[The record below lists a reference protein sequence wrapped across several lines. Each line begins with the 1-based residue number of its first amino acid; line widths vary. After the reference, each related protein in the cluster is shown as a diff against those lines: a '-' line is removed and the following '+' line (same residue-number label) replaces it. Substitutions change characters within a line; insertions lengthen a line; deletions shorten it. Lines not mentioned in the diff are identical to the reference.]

1 MKLVRFGEQG
11 REKPGI
17 LDREGK
23 IRDLSSVIPDI
34 GPDAVTP
41 EGLKRIKQADIQK
54 LPAAPQGARL
64 GPCVGGVGKLIG
76 IGLNYVDHAKE
87 VGKPLP
93 PEPTFFMKAISSIV
107 GPGDPLEIPPESV
120 KTDWEVEL
128 GVVIGKTAKR
138 VEAAD
143 ALNHVAGYCTA
154 ADFSERHFQGL
165 GGPTYG
171 KSFDTFGPIGPWLVT
186 ADEVAD
192 PHALRLTCD
201 VDGDRRQDGSTA
213 NLVFN
218 VPTII
223 AYLSRYFSLHPG
235 DVIMTGTPAGVG
247 SGRKPQLFLKAGETV
262 RLEVQGLGVQEHKAR

>member
-17 LDREGK
+17 LDGDGNV
-23 IRDLSSVIPDI
+23 RDLSSVIADI

-41 EGLKRIKQADIQK
+41 EGLKRIKQADVQK
-54 LPAAPQGARL
+54 LPAAPRDVRL
-64 GPCVGGVGKLIG
+64 GACVGSVGKLIG

-93 PEPTFFMKAISSIV
+93 SEPTFFMKATSSIV
-107 GPGDPLEIPPESV
+107 GPNDPMEIPPESL
-120 KTDWEVEL
+120 KSDWEVEL
-128 GVVIGKTAKR
+128 GVIIGKTAKR
-138 VEAAD
+138 VDAKD
-143 ALNHVAGYCTA
+143 ALQYVAGYCTA
-154 ADFSERHFQGL
+154 ADFSERHFQAA
-165 GGPTYG
+165 GGPAYG

-186 ADEVAD
+186 ADELAN

-201 VDGDRRQDGSTA
+201 VDGDRRQDGSTS

-223 AYLSRYFSLHPG
+223 AYLSRFFSLHPG

-262 RLEVQGLGVQEHKAR
+262 RVEVQGLGVQEHKTH

>member
-17 LDREGK
+17 LDRDGN

-41 EGLKRIKQADIQK
+41 EGLKRIRQADPEG
-54 LPAAPQGARL
+54 LPLAARGARL
-64 GPCVGGVGKLIG
+64 GACIGAIGKLIG

-93 PEPTFFMKAISSIV
+93 TEPAFFLKATSSIV
-107 GPGDPLEIPPESV
+107 GPNDPLEIPPESL
-120 KTDWEVEL
+120 KSDWEVEL
-128 GVVIGKTAKR
+128 GVIIGKTAKR
-138 VEAAD
+138 VDAAN
-143 ALNHVAGYCTA
+143 ALQYVAGYCTA

-186 ADEVAD
+186 ADEVAN
-192 PHALRLTCD
+192 PHDLRLTCD

-223 AYLSRYFSLHPG
+223 AHLSRYFSLHPG
-235 DVIMTGTPAGVG
+235 DVIITGTPAGVG
-247 SGRKPQLFLKAGETV
+247 SGRKPQLFLKAGETI
-262 RLEVQGLGVQEHKAR
+262 RLEVQGLGVQEHKSH